1 MKKLIVIFIALTSL
15 QAISQTTTDQ
25 INTLLKRKAD
35 LERTIIKS
43 QSEIKRIDA
52 QIEALKN
59 ATSTSVQ
66 FVTEINGKIIATTG
80 ANGAILRESPAATA
94 TEVVKIAPNTTF
106 YIHRERQ
113 GVYAKATYSGKEG
126 WVNYNSIKKDAEIDE
141 LFGKKKAV
149 PVQQTV
155 KVVRVKADD
164 PKFKR
169 LEKIYGAEKA
179 VHIINKEM
187 WKGMSHGMVKEALGK
202 PIKKTQENTA
212 KGLKEVWTYADRTIT
227 FVNGSLI
234 SW

>member
-1 MKKLIVIFIALTSL
+1 MKKWIIFLVVLTAI
-15 QAISQTTTDQ
+15 QAVSQTTTDK
-25 INTLLKRKAD
+25 INNLLKRKAD

-43 QSEIKRIDA
+43 HSEIKRIDA

-59 ATSTSVQ
+59 ATSTEVQ

-80 ANGAILRESPAATA
+80 TKGAVLRQSPVATA
-94 TEVVKIAPNTTF
+94 SEIIKIAPYTTF
-106 YIHRERQ
+106 YIHREYR
-113 GVYAKATYSGKEG
+113 GIYAKATYAGKEG

-141 LFGKKKAV
+141 LFGKKKAL
-149 PVQQTV
+149 PIQKSP
-155 KVVRVKADD
+155 KVVRVNTDD

-202 PIKKTQENTA
+202 PLKKTQENTN
-212 KGLKEVWTYADRTIT
+212 KGLKEVWNYADRTIT
-227 FVNGSLI
+227 FVNGSLV

>member
-1 MKKLIVIFIALTSL
+1 MKKIIIFLAVLTTL
-15 QAISQTTTDQ
+15 QAISQSTTDQ

-59 ATSTSVQ
+59 ATSTGVQ

-80 ANGAILRESPAATA
+80 ENGASLRKSPMATA
-94 TEVVKIAPNTTF
+94 EELIKIAPNTTF

-113 GVYAKATYSGKEG
+113 GMYAKATYSGKEG
-126 WVNYNSIKKDAEIDE
+126 WVNYSSIKKDAEIDE

-149 PVQQTV
+149 PIQQEV
-155 KVVRVKADD
+155 KVVRMKADD

-187 WKGMSHGMVKEALGK
+187 WKGMSHGMVREALGK

-212 KGLKEVWTYADRTIT
+212 KGLKEVWTYTDRTIT
-227 FVNGSLI
+227 FVNGSLV

>member
-1 MKKLIVIFIALTSL
+1 MKKLIVILIVSINL
-15 QAISQTTTDQ
+15 QAISQTTDQ
-25 INTLLKRKAD
+25 INILLKRKAD

-52 QIEALKN
+52 QIKALKN
-59 ATSTSVQ
+59 TTSTSVQ

-80 ANGAILRESPAATA
+80 ASGAILRTSPTATA
-94 TEVVKIAPNTTF
+94 AELIKIAANTTF
-106 YIHRERQ
+106 YIHREYQ
-113 GVYAKATYSGKEG
+113 GVYAKATYAGKEG

-141 LFGKKKAV
+141 LFGKKKIV

-155 KVVRVKADD
+155 KVVRVKNDD

-202 PIKKTQENTA
+202 PIKKTQENTT
-212 KGLKEVWTYADRTIT
+212 KGLKEVWTYTDRTIT
-227 FVNGSLI
+227 FVNGSLF